1 MDSKHKIYWR
11 GFLPPA
17 RVTPIVDHPDK
28 VWELTGDGSDAVQ
41 RGWKLLKVDHEGT
54 PIKMIGCLGGCGG
67 TSPEW
72 DFTHELVKVESWL
85 MYETKYTCKTCGG
98 EGTEQDYNYSEDLYQ
113 QFNALDTVYKEA
125 MAEAAQAW
133 QQMSEIA
140 DRLNEDW
147 NRTLTV
153 EDYRV

>member
-1 MDSKHKIYWR
+1 MAKQRIFWR
-11 GFLPPA
+11 GFQPPM

-28 VWELTGDGSDAVQ
+28 VWDLTGDAEYSKQ
-41 RGWKLLKVDHEGT
+41 RGWKLLRVEEDGT
-54 PIKMIGCLGGCGG
+54 PIKMIGCLGGCAG

-72 DFTHELVKVESWL
+72 DFTYELVEDASWSGWK
-85 MYETKYTCKTCGG
+85 TVYTCKSCGG

-113 QFNALDTVYKEA
+113 QFNQADNNYKEA
-125 MAEAAQAW
+125 KAQMEASWAE
-133 QQMSEIA
+133 MEEIA

-147 NRTLTV
+147 NRTLSV